1 MQSYDV
7 LIIGGGPAG
16 SSCAREL
23 VQGGLAVAVL
33 ERDEF
38 PRTKLCAGWITPEV
52 VADLELDP
60 ASYPHRF
67 NTFDHLVMHI
77 RGLSFRL
84 KTVQHSIRRYEFDHY
99 LLKRSGAVV
108 HQHNVREIERDED
121 DYIIDGQYRAPYLV
135 GAGGTRCPVYRSLF
149 RETNPRTKGMQ
160 TTTFE
165 HEFPYQWHD
174 KRCHLWFFRKGLP
187 GYAWYVPKADGYL
200 NCGVGGVAEALKGS
214 GQDIKTHWHHHVD
227 LLDQRGSVRK
237 VQYAPKG
244 YSYFLRDHL
253 GAVRADNAFIV
264 GDAVGL
270 ATRDLGE
277 GIGPAVAS
285 GKLAAQAILT
295 GADYSL
301 EDLDFFSLPTMF
313 GRERRFAKWL
323 ERFLRRQVG
332 VLEVNGAAI

>member
-108 HQHNVREIERDED
+108 HQHNVREIERDEG
-121 DYIIDGQYRAPYLV
+121 DYVIDGQYRARYLV
-135 GAGGTRCPVYRSLF
+135 GAAESP
-149 RETNPRTKGMQ
+149 
-160 TTTFE
+160 
-165 HEFPYQWHD
+165 EFPD
-174 KRCHLWFFRKGLP
+174 
-187 GYAWYVPKADGYL
+187 
-200 NCGVGGVAEALKGS
+200 S
-214 GQDIKTHWHHHVD
+214 T
-227 LLDQRGSVRK
+227 
-237 VQYAPKG
+237 
-244 YSYFLRDHL
+244 
-253 GAVRADNAFIV
+253 
-264 GDAVGL
+264 
-270 ATRDLGE
+270 
-277 GIGPAVAS
+277 
-285 GKLAAQAILT
+285 T
-295 GADYSL
+295 GADATAPGAPDAASL
-301 EDLDFFSLPTMF
+301 ADIEQ
-313 GRERRFAKWL
+313 RIEAL
-323 ERFLRRQVG
+323 ERVIFAPP
-332 VLEVNGAAI
+332 AAAEPAAAEPAAE

>member
-7 LIIGGGPAG
+7 LIVGGGPAG
-16 SSCAREL
+16 STCAREL
-23 VQGGLAVAVL
+23 VQGGFAVGVL

-38 PRTKLCAGWITPEV
+38 PRTKLCAGWITPEA

-60 ASYPHRF
+60 SSYPHRF

-77 RGLSFRL
+77 RGLKFRL
-84 KTVQHSIRRYEFDHY
+84 NTVQHSIRRCELDDY

-108 HQHNVREIERDED
+108 HRHTVREIAGD
-121 DYIIDGQYRAPYLV
+121 DGDYVIDGQYRARYLV

-149 RETNPRTKGMQ
+149 RDQNPRSKGMQ

-165 HEFPYQWHD
+165 HEFPYEWHD
-174 KRCHLWFFRKGLP
+174 ERCHLWFFRKGLP
-187 GYAWYVPKADGYL
+187 GYAWYVPKADGFL
-200 NCGVGGVAEALKGS
+200 NCGVGGVAEALKDS
-214 GQDIKTHWHHHVD
+214 GQDIKTHWHHHMD
-227 LLDQRGSVRK
+227 LLDQEGSVGE

-253 GAVRADNAFIV
+253 GTVRVDNAFIV

-285 GKLAAQAILT
+285 GRLAAQAILT
-295 GADYSL
+295 GAEYSL
-301 EDLDFFSLPTMF
+301 EHLDFFSLPTMF
-313 GRERRFAKWL
+313 GRERRLSKWL
-323 ERFLRRQVG
+323 ERFLRRRLG
-332 VLEVNGAAI
+332 VLEVNEGAI